1 MDYYNLTVFE
11 FITERLGS
19 QGTVCGGGRYDYLI
33 GEIGGKHA
41 PAVGWALGVERVLEL
56 LKEQGNAAPDVAAD
70 AYAIVPEASSLP
82 LVMPVLQTLR
92 SMGVSVQMHAPAG
105 AGDGMGSMK
114 SQFKKADAS
123 GARYALVFGP
133 DELASGQ
140 VTLKALRD
148 GQGAQRS
155 ESLKQIAEWGHRL
168 QSPLLP

>member
-1 MDYYNLTVFE
+1 
-11 FITERLGS
+11 
-19 QGTVCGGGRYDYLI
+19 LI

-56 LKEQGNAAPDVAAD
+56 LKEQGSQAPDLAAD
-70 AYAIVPEASSLP
+70 AYAIVPDAASLP

-92 SMGVSVQMHAPAG
+92 SMGVSVQMHAPTG
-105 AGDGMGSMK
+105 ASEGMGSMK

-133 DELASGQ
+133 DELTAGQ
-140 VTLKALRD
+140 VTVKALRD

-155 ESLKQIAEWGHRL
+155 ESLTQVAQWGQGL
-168 QSPLLP
+168 QSIL